1 MRGVRW
7 LAVEICIKGLR
18 EGDSFSF
25 FGGGLSMLVSFRAA
39 KMQTNTGNVP
49 FSRVI
54 GFTRNETIFIA
65 SYVPSPCILSAIVS
79 RKWRSFR
86 PFPVQISHTRIL
98 YESCCQLN
106 RIRGPRIIHEGRY
119 LATVSSHFVALV
131 VPRKRGSLGGI
142 HDGV

>member
-54 GFTRNETIFIA
+54 GFLAERDDFHCIVRSIPLYLVRDRIAEMALVSPFPCTNFTHAYFIR
-65 SYVPSPCILSAIVS
+65 IVS
-79 RKWRSFR
+79 SIEPHSRTTYHS
-86 PFPVQISHTRIL
+86 
-98 YESCCQLN
+98 
-106 RIRGPRIIHEGRY
+106 RG
-119 LATVSSHFVALV
+119 ATISSHFVALV
-131 VPRKRGSLGGI
+131 APRKRGSLGGI